1 MRIANYMMTKFA
13 PLHPTLDYR
22 S

>member
-1 MRIANYMMTKFA
+1 MASYMMTKFA